1 MDYMFQ
7 VTHLMYLNIGSE
19 GKSMNKV
26 IGNVNGVSILQY
38 GHINTRY
45 YDRISRMYETTNI
58 NNLRYDKMIKIA
70 ELIIKRNFNRCVT
83 RDRRQIRNKIVSKFT
98 VETCGQLFVIEVAIL
113 IKSTKVEWGESYP
126 KEVAKDYIEYVN
138 NGELNIDDTVISI
151 ETIAAS
157 IRLEDEDDQ
166 AFTKI
171 NKIGT
176 IRLPID
182 HVELSFEDFM
192 YMVDPLLRVSTMRT
206 EKANNV
212 IKELRKGVGCKC

>member
-1 MDYMFQ
+1 M
-7 VTHLMYLNIGSE
+7 
-19 GKSMNKV
+19 
-26 IGNVNGVSILQY
+26 
-38 GHINTRY
+38 
-45 YDRISRMYETTNI
+45 
-58 NNLRYDKMIKIA
+58 
-70 ELIIKRNFNRCVT
+70 
-83 RDRRQIRNKIVSKFT
+83 
-98 VETCGQLFVIEVAIL
+98 
-113 IKSTKVEWGESYP
+113 
-126 KEVAKDYIEYVN
+126 
-138 NGELNIDDTVISI
+138 ISI

-192 YMVDPLLRVSTMRT
+192 YMVDPLLRVTTMRT